1 MAEKKQDKFE
11 DWIVNCPAFEYDCTE
26 KWVEKE
32 DNGTKTLVY
41 CYWFKV
47 EGEETCTVKEI

>member
-1 MAEKKQDKFE
+1 MDLGGKMTEKKQDKFE

-26 KWVEKE
+26 EWVEKE

-47 EGEETCTVKEI
+47 EGEET